1 MCIRQRI
8 GGSNPP
14 LTAIFKEELVRKC
27 ELFFSHFICLYGSEH
42 GGRVEY
48 VTSEFLSCLY
58 GSERQ
63 LSQPLQDCSFLS
75 CLYGSELKYY
85 TFSPLLIKQ
94 NHLIFLLSPFFI
106 LTFSAA
112 LIINN
117 LPSPP
122 KIGFSPFHP
131 INKKSATS
139 FEITDLTNL
148 PDNQINALLP
158 PCAFVHSGIR
168 KSAHFSLYPARR

>member
-1 MCIRQRI
+1 M
-8 GGSNPP
+8 
-14 LTAIFKEELVRKC
+14 
-27 ELFFSHFICLYGSEH
+27 
-42 GGRVEY
+42 EY

-106 LTFSAA
+106 LTFSSSTNYQQ
-112 LIINN
+112 ITFTSKNRVFTV
-117 LPSPP
+117 PP
-122 KIGFSPFHP
+122 HK
-131 INKKSATS
+131 
-139 FEITDLTNL
+139 
-148 PDNQINALLP
+148 
-158 PCAFVHSGIR
+158 
-168 KSAHFSLYPARR
+168 

>member
-1 MCIRQRI
+1 MSGLPAGRAKRV
-8 GGSNPP
+8 NPP
-14 LTAIFKEELVRKC
+14 LTAIFKEELIRKC

-106 LTFSAA
+106 LTFSSSTNYQQ
-112 LIINN
+112 ITFTSKNRVFTV
-117 LPSPP
+117 PP
-122 KIGFSPFHP
+122 HK
-131 INKKSATS
+131 
-139 FEITDLTNL
+139 
-148 PDNQINALLP
+148 
-158 PCAFVHSGIR
+158 
-168 KSAHFSLYPARR
+168 

>member
-1 MCIRQRI
+1 MR
-8 GGSNPP
+8 
-14 LTAIFKEELVRKC
+14 A
-27 ELFFSHFICLYGSEH
+27 FSHFICLYGSEH

-106 LTFSAA
+106 LTFSSSTNYQQ
-112 LIINN
+112 LTFTSKNRV
-117 LPSPP
+117 
-122 KIGFSPFHP
+122 SPFHP